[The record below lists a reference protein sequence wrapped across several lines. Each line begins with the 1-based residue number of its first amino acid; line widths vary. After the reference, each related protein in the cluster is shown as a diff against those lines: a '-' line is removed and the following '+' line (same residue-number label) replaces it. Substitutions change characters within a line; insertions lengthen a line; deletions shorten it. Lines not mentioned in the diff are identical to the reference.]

1 MIDSIGSITGQ
12 TAGLSAVCVILT
24 LTIVRMIV
32 SGKFVPVSQVER
44 MLETERARTAD
55 ERARNAYLEGA
66 LAKRDEAFATV
77 VQQNAKLT
85 IQADAGLRVLQSLPT
100 AHQSGSDHVATP
112 E

>member
-1 MIDSIGSITGQ
+1 MITLGSIAWQ
-12 TAGLSAVCVILT
+12 TLGLSGVCVVLVLT
-24 LTIVRMIV
+24 LVWMIV
-32 SGKFVPVSQVER
+32 SGKFVPESQVER

-66 LAKRDEAFATV
+66 LTKRDAAFTTV

-100 AHQSGSDHVATP
+100 EHQSGSDHVATP

>member
-1 MIDSIGSITGQ
+1 VIGPISSAAWQ
-12 TAGLSAVCVILT
+12 SLGLGGTCTVLVLV
-24 LTIVRMIV
+24 LVWMIV